1 MTGNGGTFPGRMA
14 AWCPE
19 GQVGYNV
26 SLAEMGEMSREA
38 RYYVAGFLAGNQPG
52 PPPPPGP
59 DDDIDPADLAAWQA
73 ATSRFRRTGYW
84 HGRWRTCQAC
94 GCVLLPDADADHCRE
109 HS

>member
-59 DDDIDPADLAAWQA
+59 DDDIDPGDLAAWQV
-73 ATSRFRRTGYW
+73 ATSRSAQW
-84 HGRWRTCQAC
+84 
-94 GCVLLPDADADHCRE
+94 LLAWPVADLPGLRLCPAP
-109 HS
+109 